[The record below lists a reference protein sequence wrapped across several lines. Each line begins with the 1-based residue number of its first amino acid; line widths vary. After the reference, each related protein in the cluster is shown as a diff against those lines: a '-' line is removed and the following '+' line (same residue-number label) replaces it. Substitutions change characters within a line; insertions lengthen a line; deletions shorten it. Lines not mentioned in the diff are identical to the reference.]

1 MKVQVEMTAEE
12 FTEFL
17 RYRQDKGCFDAD
29 LQEADRKMEYLNKK
43 ILWALEPD
51 EKKPEKIKIISQEHA
66 AELVDMAK
74 EWFI

>member
-1 MKVQVEMTAEE
+1 MKIVVEMTSEE
-12 FTEFL
+12 FQEFL
-17 RYRQDKGCFDAD
+17 RYKADKGCFDVD

-74 EWFI
+74 EWFM